1 MPVGASQLTFGAVVD
16 RGIRYSYV
24 YFWLEGDYLH
34 AGLQLCSNIIHETI
48 AKPVTA
54 LARSVSSSSCLPV
67 VC

>member
-1 MPVGASQLTFGAVVD
+1 
-16 RGIRYSYV
+16 
-24 YFWLEGDYLH
+24 
-34 AGLQLCSNIIHETI
+34 LCSNIIHETI